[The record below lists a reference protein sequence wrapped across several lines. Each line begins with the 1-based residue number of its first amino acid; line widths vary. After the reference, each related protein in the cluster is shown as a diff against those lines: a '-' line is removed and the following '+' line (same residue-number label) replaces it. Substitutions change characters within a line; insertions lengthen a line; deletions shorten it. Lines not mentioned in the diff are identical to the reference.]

1 MMTWDLAAIMT
12 LVVSRSWRMKM
23 ADRKSNAMR
32 TGGAPAALP
41 TLAAAFFVLS
51 LGWGGGA
58 HAQASGAAAAQSA
71 SGQGISSAQRK
82 PPKRTAAEKAKKTQ
96 PHARTQPKGFV
107 ETIMQGP
114 RLTTTPPEAA
124 DWVRASRPDP
134 NAAREAARAPG
145 PGRPVLTDEQIRARE
160 AQLDQARARHD
171 RIAGRKPPTGK
182 FGSAAG
188 KPETAGAEAYKPGC
202 VMTCSTPISVP
213 RTQRR

>member
-1 MMTWDLAAIMT
+1 
-12 LVVSRSWRMKM
+12 M
-23 ADRKSNAMR
+23 ADRKITAGRR
-32 TGGAPAALP
+32 TGAARKVLLA
-41 TLAAAFFVLS
+41 LAASFFAVSLS
-51 LGWGGGA
+51 SGGSA
-58 HAQASGAAAAQSA
+58 HAQTAGVAPAQGA
-71 SGQGISSAQRK
+71 SGQGISSAQRTAA
-82 PPKRTAAEKAKKTQ
+82 KRAAAEKARKAQ
-96 PHARTQPKGFV
+96 PHAKAQPKGFI

-134 NAAREAARAPG
+134 NAPRDAARSPG
-145 PGRPVLTDEQIRARE
+145 PGRPILTPEEIRARE

-188 KPETAGAEAYKPGC
+188 KPETAGAEPYKPGC